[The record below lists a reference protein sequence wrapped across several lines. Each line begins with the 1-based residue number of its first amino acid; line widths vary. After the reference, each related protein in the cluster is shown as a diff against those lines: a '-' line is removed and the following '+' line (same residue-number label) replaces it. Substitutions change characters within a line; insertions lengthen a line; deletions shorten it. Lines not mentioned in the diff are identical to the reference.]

1 MKLQID
7 HPLVT
12 SDWLYANFNHPNLI
26 ILNATIPKVTS
37 KEKVVKTTDK
47 EQIKG
52 ALFFDITNQF
62 SDKKASLPNT
72 MLSSKDFEKEAQKI
86 GINKDSCIVVYDD
99 YGLYSAPRVWWM
111 FQLMGFTNIA
121 VLDGGLPEWKS
132 KNYPIEKETENLL
145 PKGNFKANF
154 QPNKIVF
161 TEEVLQNI
169 TSDDALVV
177 DARSKGR
184 FFATEPEPRSDVK
197 GGHIPKSVSMPH
209 TEITQN
215 NSLKSKEELVS
226 VYQQINPKN
235 KPLIFSCGSGITASV
250 LALGAEIAGFTN
262 HAVYDGSW
270 TEWGTTDNLP
280 IKK

>member
-1 MKLQID
+1 MALQIES
-7 HPLVT
+7 PLVS
-12 SDWLYANFNHPNLI
+12 SDWLYANLQHPNLI
-26 ILNATIPKVTS
+26 VLNATIPKVTA
-37 KEKVVKTTDK
+37 KVKDVNTIEKQ
-47 EQIKG
+47 QIKSSV
-52 ALFFDITNQF
+52 FFDISKRF
-62 SDKKASLPNT
+62 SDQSAPLPNT
-72 MLSSKDFEKEAQKI
+72 MLSPEAFEKEAQHL
-86 GINKDSCIVVYDD
+86 GIQQDSCIVVYDD

-111 FQLMGFTNIA
+111 FQLMGFSNIA
-121 VLDGGLPEWKS
+121 VLDGGLPEWIS
-132 KNYPIEKETENLL
+132 KKYPLENETENQL

-154 QPNKIVF
+154 QPNKIAF